1 MKKLFHRKIVVCFFM
16 CALLNRS
23 SLLSADNSV
32 LLHLISTQKL
42 FVSPCLCAWD
52 NLLCMFPR
60 PQGPSCCHKE
70 TLHQRP
76 DCVRSVA
83 PVCVGMERICRCHGE
98 SWITPLLHCAVLQ
111 YLRMNVLCYVVS
123 HRCLINLLFSCV
135 CQNGPS
141 LLVLMGIRFEGLIP
155 AIILPLLLTMVR
167 NSNITTGLV
176 MHVNR

>member
-1 MKKLFHRKIVVCFFM
+1 MCFFM
-16 CALLNRS
+16 CALLNQS
-23 SLLSADNSV
+23 SLVSADNSV
-32 LLHLISTQKL
+32 LLHLISIQKL

-52 NLLCMFPR
+52 NVLCMFPCR
-60 PQGPSCCHKE
+60 QGPSCCHKE

-83 PVCVGMERICRCHGE
+83 PVCVGMERICRRRGE
-98 SWITPLLHCAVLQ
+98 LRSWITLLLHCAVFQ
-111 YLRMNVLCYVVS
+111 YLRMNILCYVVS
-123 HRCLINLLFSCV
+123 QFLFSFV

-167 NSNITTGLV
+167 NSLCAYLTLLLG
-176 MHVNR
+176 